1 MATLLHVIDTT
12 GPGGAETV
20 FIELADRLRARG
32 HNSIVTI
39 RGEGWVADTLRKKGL
54 DPIVIDCK
62 GSFNLKFLYQ
72 LHRLV
77 KQHNVDL
84 VQSHLLG
91 SNVYCGLLG
100 LLTRVPVVGTFHGV
114 VDVAPDERFTGLKLG
129 VMNHGLSRFVSV
141 CQGLADAIAER
152 GLLNLEKT
160 EVIYNGVDIPRYA
173 KAEDQNLRAQ
183 LGLPEDA
190 LLAGCLG
197 NIRPA
202 KAYDVLIKAL
212 PAVLQRFPNFHV
224 AVAGHAKGPL
234 QQELEDLAVSLG
246 VREHI
251 HFLGFCNDSAAHLAS
266 IDAFLLPSRSE
277 GFPVSLIEALSANLP
292 IIATRCVG
300 TEEILQHGV
309 NGWLIE
315 PENIEA
321 LSDALIKLLSN
332 DPIMPDWSRQ
342 VESAQR
348 FSMDSMLNDYE
359 ALYQSVSKN

>member
-12 GPGGAETV
+12 GPGGAETI
-20 FIELADRLRARG
+20 FIELADRLRSRG
-32 HNSIVTI
+32 HHSIVTI
-39 RGEGWVADTLRKKGL
+39 RGEGWVADTLRQKGL

-62 GSFNLKFLYQ
+62 GSFNLKFLYR

-77 KQHNVDL
+77 KEYEVDL
-84 VQSHLLG
+84 IQSHLLG

-114 VDVAPDERFTGLKLG
+114 VDVAPNERFTGLKLK
-129 VMNHGLSRFVSV
+129 VMNVGLSRFVSV

-152 GLLNLEKT
+152 GLLNLSKT

-173 KAEDQNLRAQ
+173 HATAQNLRQQ
-183 LGLPEDA
+183 LGLPEHA

-212 PAVLQRFPNFHV
+212 PAVLEQFSNFHV

-251 HFLGFCNDSAAHLAS
+251 HFLGFCSDSAGHLAS
-266 IDAFLLPSRSE
+266 IDYFLLPSRSE
-277 GFPVSLIEALSANLP
+277 GFPVSLIEALAANLP
-292 IIATRCVG
+292 IVATRCVG
-300 TEEILQHGV
+300 TEEILEHGV

-315 PENIEA
+315 PENVDA
-321 LSDALIKLLSN
+321 LSEALIKLLSK
-332 DPIMPDWSRQ
+332 DPAMPDWSQ
-342 VESAQR
+342 QIQAAER
-348 FSMDSMLNDYE
+348 FSMDNMLDDYE
-359 ALYQSVSKN
+359 ALYGSLSKR

>member
-12 GPGGAETV
+12 GPGGAETI

-32 HNSIVTI
+32 HKSIVTV
-39 RGEGWVADTLRKKGL
+39 RGEGWVADTLRQRGL
-54 DPIVIDCK
+54 DPIVLDCK

-77 KQHNVDL
+77 KVHKVDL

-100 LLTRVPVVGTFHGV
+100 LLTGVPVVGTFHGV
-114 VDVAPDERFTGLKLG
+114 VDVSPDERFTGLKLK
-129 VMNHGLSRFVSV
+129 VMNVGLSRFVSV

-160 EVIYNGVDIPRYA
+160 QVIYNGVDIPRYA
-173 KAEDQNLRAQ
+173 NAADQNLRAR

-212 PAVLQRFPNFHV
+212 PAVLEQYPNFHV

-234 QQELEDLAVSLG
+234 QQELEDLATSLG
-246 VREHI
+246 VRDHI
-251 HFLGFCNDSAAHLAS
+251 HFLGFCNDSAGHLAS
-266 IDAFLLPSRSE
+266 IDYFLLPSRSE

-300 TEEILQHGV
+300 TEEILEHGV

-315 PENIEA
+315 PENVDV
-321 LSDALIKLLSN
+321 LSDALIKMLAK
-332 DPIMPDWSRQ
+332 DPVMPDWSQQ
-342 VESAQR
+342 VQAAER
-348 FSMDSMLNDYE
+348 FSMESMLDDYE
-359 ALYQSVSKN
+359 ALYQSVAKR